1 MTSLD
6 VQVRALLADVAR
18 QAILPRFG
26 LLADAEREE
35 KSPGDWVT
43 VADREAEALLEA
55 GLRAID
61 PGARVIGEEACAL
74 DPSLLD
80 DIGTGRLWLVDPL
93 DGTNNFAA
101 GRMPF
106 GMIVALVED
115 GVVESGWLYDPVA
128 DRLCHATRDDGAFV
142 DGVGISATGTG
153 SALPV
158 TTFSRYWMDA
168 ETSARLEQR
177 AGGIL
182 ELCPGMKCAAAQYPA
197 LTDGRYDAAL
207 FERVY
212 PWDHAAGALFVQE
225 AGGKVARLDG
235 RPYRIDDPATG
246 LLAAASPELWARAAA
261 VFGS

>member
-1 MTSLD
+1 MTSRD
-6 VQVRALLADVAR
+6 VQIRALLADVAR

-74 DPSLLD
+74 EPSLLD
-80 DIGTGRLWLVDPL
+80 DIGSGRLWLVDPL

-101 GRMPF
+101 GRTPF

-115 GVVESGWLYDPVA
+115 AVVRAGWLYDPVA
-128 DRLCHATRDDGAFV
+128 DRLCHAARGVGAFV
-142 DGVGISATGTG
+142 DGSRVRALGTG
-153 SALPV
+153 SPLPLAA
-158 TTFSRYWMDA
+158 FSRYWMSADKA
-168 ETSARLEQR
+168 EQLEQR
-177 AGGIL
+177 AGGRL
-182 ELCPGMKCAAAQYPA
+182 DLADGMKCAAAQYPA

-207 FERVY
+207 FERVF
-212 PWDHAAGALFVQE
+212 PWDHAAGALYVEE